1 MKNIITILL
10 LTTSFIAYS
19 QDDLPEGNE
28 QFMMTHFN
36 NIELASKMLAYD
48 HVAWVSSDSIQTL
61 SKEELSTYGG
71 QWFCY
76 LDSTG
81 IYHALYGA
89 YDSTY
94 TLTAHYLVDST
105 TFAVNRTYEPFDTTL
120 AVQYSK
126 AYDLALSRKKEFLG
140 SDDRL
145 RYNHFIFRTDSTI
158 NVHFLPAF
166 QPNGYM
172 VYGSEQH
179 YTLNADATLIIDTLE
194 YFNEYRGYQAAPNKE
209 ITIAYEDLDYNSLG
223 AVFFL
228 MYYDQYFK
236 SIRILTRNYVSTF
249 LKGKNNEGSWIH
261 VVRTTPKEKKK
272 RKKKGNP

>member
-1 MKNIITILL
+1 MKKIIITLL
-10 LTTSFIAYS
+10 LTTSIIAYS
-19 QDDLPEGNE
+19 QDDLPEGHE

-48 HVAWVSSDSIQTL
+48 HVAWVSSDSILTL
-61 SKEELSTYGG
+61 SKKELNTYGG

-76 LDSTG
+76 LDSVG

-89 YDSTY
+89 FDSTY

-105 TFAVNRTYEPFDTTL
+105 TFEVYRTFEPFDTVL

-126 AYDLALSRKKEFLG
+126 AYNIALSRKKEFLG
-140 SDDRL
+140 PEDKL
-145 RYNHFIFRTDSTI
+145 RYNHFIFRTDTTV

-172 VYGSEQH
+172 IYGAEQH
-179 YTLNADATLIIDTLE
+179 YTLDANATTIIDTVE
-194 YFNEYRGYQAAPNKE
+194 YFNEYRGYQATPNKE
-209 ITIAYEDLDYNSLG
+209 ITIAYEDLDYNPLG

-228 MYYDQYFK
+228 MYYEQYFK
-236 SIRILTRNYVSTF
+236 SILILTKNYVSTF
-249 LKGKNNEGSWIH
+249 INEKKNEGSWIH

-272 RKKKGNP
+272 RNKKDNP